1 MAAHVT
7 EHPADLIRE
16 AEELEQR
23 AEEQMVLV
31 RQCRAEAA
39 KLRARAD
46 RINSDSGVNLVV
58 RRGEPD
64 DPLLAAAALAV
75 EDIPG
80 TFTSTELAKALA
92 ISNATRALRLLVRL
106 RDMGHV
112 EQQPDGRFRSVDPE
126 AGRIRDAVIELHEFT
141 RAELAEHV
149 GLVPEALTWYLTDL
163 RARGIIVGADDD
175 EMAYN
180 PPGRETVV
188 TRRRRAPAPEAELI
202 DQAPE
207 RGQVIEFTGK
217 PMIESGGNQR
227 HAGRRKARGGNV
239 RKQKKRGR

>member
-23 AEEQMVLV
+23 AEEEMVLV

-39 KLRARAD
+39 RLRARAD
-46 RINSDSGVNLVV
+46 RINNDNGVNLV
-58 RRGEPD
+58 RRAEPD

-80 TFTSTELAKALA
+80 RFTSTELAKALV

-112 EQQPDGRFRSVDPE
+112 EQ
-126 AGRIRDAVIELHEFT
+126 LH
-141 RAELAEHV
+141 
-149 GLVPEALTWYLTDL
+149 D
-163 RARGIIVGADDD
+163 
-175 EMAYN
+175 
-180 PPGRETVV
+180 
-188 TRRRRAPAPEAELI
+188 
-202 DQAPE
+202 
-207 RGQVIEFTGK
+207 
-217 PMIESGGNQR
+217 
-227 HAGRRKARGGNV
+227 
-239 RKQKKRGR
+239 